1 MKIPKYVQELMSRSY
16 FYYNFKT
23 GDDRCGAGYTIAIK
37 KRTAYTM
44 ADTLGAEVQRL
55 KNWVER
61 QIGGECIII
70 RVPVKTTHGDQVAIV
85 TIWDP
90 VMQHLEQF
98 IHP

>member
-1 MKIPKYVQELMSRSY
+1 MNIPKYVQELMERSY
-16 FYYNFKT
+16 FYYDFKT

-37 KRTAYTM
+37 KRTAYTR
-44 ADTLGAEVQRL
+44 ADTLAAEAQRL

-61 QIGGECIII
+61 QTGGECIII
-70 RVPVKTTHGDQVAIV
+70 RTPTKTTHGDQIAIV

-90 VMQHLEQF
+90 VMKHIEGY

>member
-1 MKIPKYVQELMSRSY
+1 MNIPKYVQELMERSY

-23 GDDRCGAGYTIAIK
+23 DDDRCGAGYTIAIK

-44 ADTLGAEVQRL
+44 ADTLAAEVQRL
-55 KNWVER
+55 KNWVDR
-61 QIGGECIII
+61 QVGGECIII
-70 RVPVKTTHGDQVAIV
+70 RIPTKTTHGDQIAIV

-90 VMQHLEQF
+90 VMQHIEGY

>member
-1 MKIPKYVQELMSRSY
+1 MNIPKYVQELMERSY
-16 FYYNFKT
+16 FYYNFKS
-23 GDDRCGAGYTIAIK
+23 GDDRFGAGYTIAIK

-44 ADTLGAEVQRL
+44 ADTLSAEVQRL

-61 QIGGECIII
+61 QTGGECIII
-70 RVPVKTTHGDQVAIV
+70 RVPTKTTHGDQIAIV

-90 VMQHLEQF
+90 VMQHLERF